1 MTGQFI
7 ARVLLAGLC
16 GLQGLGTLAVDLNR
30 THATNPEWPGHAR
43 FHLVWQAA
51 AFAWLALLEIVLIFV
66 GAPFQE
72 QRFYLAAI
80 LAGLPMLGFFAAF
93 VGRRMY
99 RGTLS
104 DPNGIPSAN
113 FVIMNSHLRIDLS
126 LVAETGV
133 AFALAAIIA
142 FYRHSG
148 AGPVTPTW

>member
-1 MTGQFI
+1 LTGQFI

-30 THATNPEWPGHAR
+30 AHATNPEWPGHAR

-51 AFAWLALLEIVLIFV
+51 AFAWLALLEIVLIF
-66 GAPFQE
+66 GGGPFQE

-80 LAGLPMLGFFAAF
+80 LAGLPMLGFFTAF
-93 VGRRMY
+93 IGRRIY

-104 DPNGIPSAN
+104 DPNGIPPAN
-113 FVIMNSHLRIDLS
+113 LTIMNWHRRVDLS

-133 AFALAAIIA
+133 AFVLAAIIA
-142 FYRHSG
+142 LYRHSSV
-148 AGPVTPTW
+148 AR

>member
-1 MTGQFI
+1 MTGQLI
-7 ARVLLAGLC
+7 ARGLLAGLC

-51 AFAWLALLEIVLIFV
+51 AFAWLALLEVMLILA
-66 GAPFQE
+66 GGPFQE

-80 LAGLPMLGFFAAF
+80 LAGLPMIGFFTALI
-93 VGRRMY
+93 GRSIY

-104 DPNGIPSAN
+104 DPNGIPPVNLA
-113 FVIMNSHLRIDLS
+113 IMNSHLRVDLS

-133 AFALAAIIA
+133 AFVLAAIVA
-142 FYRHSG
+142 LYRHSSV
-148 AGPVTPTW
+148 AH